1 MMTMLKMAAFAVAA
15 PLAFAIAAP
24 ALAQT
29 LPPPVVIIIDMDRV
43 IGDSAAGK
51 QATGELK
58 TRNDANQARL
68 TSLRT
73 QFGSEG
79 ETLQKSQPAQGAA
92 PAVVTAFQAKVRDY
106 QQRQQAAEA
115 DLQKRDRDFQAS
127 RQFVLKQITDA
138 TQPIITTVMRE
149 RGATIVL
156 AEGATLQH
164 SAAIDVTTDVLAR
177 LDKALPRVSTTAPA
191 APVGK

>member
-1 MMTMLKMAAFAVAA
+1 MKTMLKITALAAIVV
-15 PLAFAIAAP
+15 AAP

-29 LPPPVVIIIDMDRV
+29 LPPPVVVIVDMDRV
-43 IGDSAAGK
+43 IGDSTAGK
-51 QATGELK
+51 QAAGELK

-73 QFGSEG
+73 QFGAEG
-79 ETLQKSQPAQGAA
+79 DTLQKGVPAQGAA
-92 PAVVTAFQAKVRDY
+92 PAVVQEFQKKYQDY
-106 QQRQQAAEA
+106 QKRQQQAEV
-115 DLQKRDRDFQAS
+115 DLQKRERDFQIS
-127 RQFVLKQITDA
+127 RQYVIKQINDSA
-138 TQPIITTVMRE
+138 QPVISTIMRE

-164 SAAIDVTTDVLAR
+164 SAAIDVTADVIAR

-191 APVGK
+191 AATK

>member
-1 MMTMLKMAAFAVAA
+1 MKTMLKTAAIVLAVPFAALTV
-15 PLAFAIAAP
+15 AAP

-29 LPPPVVIIIDMDRV
+29 LPPPVVIIVDMDRV

-51 QATGELK
+51 QAAGELK
-58 TRNDANQARL
+58 TRSDGNQARL
-68 TSLRT
+68 ASLRT

-92 PAVVTAFQAKVRDY
+92 PAAVTAFQGKVRDF

-115 DLQKRDRDFQAS
+115 DLQKRDRDFQQS
-127 RQFVLKQITDA
+127 RQYVIKQINDA
-138 TQPIITTVMRE
+138 TQPVITAVMRE

-164 SAAIDVTTDVLAR
+164 SSAIDVTADVIAR

-191 APVGK
+191 AAK

>member
-1 MMTMLKMAAFAVAA
+1 MKTMLKTFAITIAA
-15 PLAFAIAAP
+15 PFVFVAP
-24 ALAQT
+24 ALAQA
-29 LPPPVVIIIDMDRV
+29 LPPPVIIIVDMDRV

-51 QATGELK
+51 QAAGELK

-68 TSLRT
+68 ASLRT

-92 PAVVTAFQAKVRDY
+92 PAAVTAFQGKVRDF

-115 DLQKRDRDFQAS
+115 DLQKRDRDFQLS
-127 RQFVLKQITDA
+127 RQYVLKQITDA
-138 TQPIITTVMRE
+138 ATPVITAVMRE

-156 AEGATLQH
+156 PENATVQH
-164 SAAIDVTTDVLAR
+164 SASLDVTTDVLAR

-191 APVGK
+191 AAATK

>member
-1 MMTMLKMAAFAVAA
+1 MKTMLKIAVLAAAA
-15 PLAFAIAAP
+15 PFALVAP

-29 LPPPVVIIIDMDRV
+29 LPPPVVIIVDMDRV

-51 QATGELK
+51 QASGELK

-68 TSLRT
+68 ASLRT

-106 QQRQQAAEA
+106 QQRQQTADA
-115 DLQKRDRDFQAS
+115 DLQKRDRDFQQS
-127 RQFVLKQITDA
+127 RQYVIKQINDGA
-138 TQPIITTVMRE
+138 QPVITAVMRE

-164 SAAIDVTTDVLAR
+164 SSAIDVTTDVISR
-177 LDKALPRVSTTAPA
+177 LDKSLPRVSTTAPA
-191 APVGK
+191 VGK

>member
-1 MMTMLKMAAFAVAA
+1 MKTMLKIAAMAAAA
-15 PLAFAIAAP
+15 PFAFAAP
-24 ALAQT
+24 VFAQALPA
-29 LPPPVVIIIDMDRV
+29 PVIVIVDMDRV

-51 QATGELK
+51 QASGELK

-68 TSLRT
+68 ASLRT

-79 ETLQKSQPAQGAA
+79 ETLQKGAPAQGAA
-92 PAVVTAFQAKVRDY
+92 PAVVTAFQGKVRDF

-115 DLQKRDRDFQAS
+115 DLQKRDRDFQLS
-127 RQFVLKQITDA
+127 RQYVLKQINDA
-138 TQPIITTVMRE
+138 AQPIITAVMRE

-156 AEGATLQH
+156 PENATVQH
-164 SAAIDVTTDVLAR
+164 SASLDVTTDVIAR

-191 APVGK
+191 SATR